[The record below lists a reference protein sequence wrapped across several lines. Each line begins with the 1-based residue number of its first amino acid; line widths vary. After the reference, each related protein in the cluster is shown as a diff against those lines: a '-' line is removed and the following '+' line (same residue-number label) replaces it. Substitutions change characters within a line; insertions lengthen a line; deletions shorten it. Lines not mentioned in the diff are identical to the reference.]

1 MASPRKEIW
10 LRLRKSIGERG
21 LWKSLTLWARHPRA
35 YFALL
40 SRLYSFFKNVSAE
53 IHQDEFDRRF
63 GVETGTP
70 LHRTDLGIKSENL
83 IHAQSY
89 GTIAA
94 DDFHSAMRRVDI
106 DYKTFTFIDLGSGKG
121 RVLFLAS
128 DYPFAEIIGVE
139 ISSRLHAVAVENVKR
154 YQNPLQKCKRI
165 ELIQAD
171 IGAYQ
176 LPKGPL
182 FCFLYNP
189 CEQPIMAVV
198 IENTVRSLRQSP
210 RFAYVVYFNPRFGSL
225 WEKAGF
231 CKVAEGGDL
240 GGSNHYCVYSWNNK
254 SAP

>member
-10 LRLRKSIGERG
+10 LRLQKSIRARG
-21 LWKSLTLWARHPRA
+21 LWRSLTLWARHPRA

-40 SRLYSFFKNVSAE
+40 SRLYSYFKNASAE
-53 IHQDEFDRRF
+53 IYQDEFDRRF

-83 IHAQSY
+83 INVLSY

-94 DDFHSAMRRVDI
+94 HDFHSAMSHVDI
-106 DYKTFTFIDLGSGKG
+106 DYKTFTFIDFGSGKG
-121 RVLFLAS
+121 RVIFLAS

-139 ISSRLHAVAVENVKR
+139 ISPRLHAVAVENVKR
-154 YQNPLQKCKRI
+154 YRNPLQKCKRI

-171 IGAYQ
+171 IAAYQ

-210 RFAYVVYFNPRFGSL
+210 RFAYVMYFNPQFGLL

-231 CKVAEGGDL
+231 CKAAEGGEQE
-240 GGSNHYCVYSWNNK
+240 GSNHYCVYSWINK
-254 SAP
+254 PAP